1 MTRPLQS
8 QAYSCYTLAEQCEN
22 ASGHRQVMYLFCYP
36 SMQLQRFALH
46 SDHQLKLC
54 LSLAHVQ
61 LSHVLNAVK
70 FTLAVPGAQILS
82 EGMTKADV
90 QAAMDQLRQSAADG
104 ELQLGSNNGQATSL
118 MQTAARRLSQE
129 AAIHS
134 HGSDAGST
142 PTGVAAP
149 AARRVSAEAAATA
162 ATIQE
167 ASNMGRLSTDQ
178 QQTASAD
185 EDAPEPLDVE
195 TAVNLAEACAQVWL
209 QSNKHVYKGLGLQAA
224 A

>member
-1 MTRPLQS
+1 VV
-8 QAYSCYTLAEQCEN
+8 C
-22 ASGHRQVMYLFCYP
+22 
-36 SMQLQRFALH
+36 
-46 SDHQLKLC
+46 
-54 LSLAHVQ
+54 VQ

-90 QAAMDQLRQSAADG
+90 QAAMDQLRQSAAGG
-104 ELQLGSNNGQATSL
+104 ELQFGSSNGQATPL

-134 HGSDAGST
+134 YAGSDAGSA

-149 AARRVSAEAAATA
+149 AARRVSAEAAAAA

-167 ASNMGRLSTDQ
+167 TSNTRRLSTDQ
-178 QQTASAD
+178 QPASAD
-185 EDAPEPLDVE
+185 EDTPEPLDVE

-209 QSNKHVYKGLGLQAA
+209 QHYKLVKQGFAWATAA
-224 A
+224 CCQ